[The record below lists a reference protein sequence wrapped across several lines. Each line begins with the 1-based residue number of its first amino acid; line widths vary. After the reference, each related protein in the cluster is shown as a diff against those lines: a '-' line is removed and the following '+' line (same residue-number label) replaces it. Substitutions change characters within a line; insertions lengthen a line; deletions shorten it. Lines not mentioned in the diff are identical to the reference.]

1 MDFLTNP
8 FATALLFLYQLLGGN
23 IILTIIIFTVIIRFL
38 VFPLTWQ
45 QLKSSR
51 EMQKIQPEMKEMR
64 EKYKNDREKMA
75 QAQMDLYRKHGIN
88 PFAGCLPLIVQL
100 PILLGLYG
108 AITIALATSPLQVLD
123 VSHRLLV
130 PSLASLIPL
139 QNRFLIW
146 NLGQP
151 DTTFILPIIVVAT
164 TWLQQ
169 KLIMP
174 VNANADP
181 KDPSVQMSR
190 QMTIMMPLMIGFFS
204 IQFASGLSI
213 YWIVGNIIGIVQYA
227 LLGKVDV
234 RAAFGL
240 KKPEPALATA
250 NSAPVPRPTSETM
263 RRSSG
268 KATEIDAKP
277 AKPAARSA
285 ARAVN
290 KPAKGTPKPSVEAA
304 KPVTDLPATV
314 TPVATN
320 TQPQVTT
327 TTQSFDAVPARPR
340 AKAKPRKQE

>member
-51 EMQKIQPEMKEMR
+51 EMQKIQPEMKELR

-88 PFAGCLPLIVQL
+88 PFAGCLPLLVQL

-130 PSLASLIPL
+130 PSLSSLIPL
-139 QNRFLIW
+139 QNQFWIW

-151 DTTFILPIIVVAT
+151 DTTFLLPIIVVAT

-174 VNANADP
+174 VNPDADP

-240 KKPEPALATA
+240 KKPQPALATA
-250 NSAPVPRPTSETM
+250 NNAPVARPSSEQM
-263 RRSSG
+263 RRTS

-277 AKPAARSA
+277 ARPSSKAKANPR
-285 ARAVN
+285 
-290 KPAKGTPKPSVEAA
+290 PAKAA
-304 KPVTDLPATV
+304 PVTAAAAIADSADPGADLPAASGASSQASITSQ
-314 TPVATN
+314 T
-320 TQPQVTT
+320 
-327 TTQSFDAVPARPR
+327 FDAVPARPR
-340 AKAKPRKQE
+340 AKAKPRKQS